1 MFGWGAQ
8 LLCNVIGKF
17 NAEVDIFNFE
27 GFWLV
32 DSDQLRSQSEAYK
45 IARGKKTWFFD
56 EFFENISNFDWLH
69 YAYILSTVCLHY
81 YLLFP
86 LGFVYPAYCSV
97 RALESRSKD
106 DDTKWLTYWVV
117 FALFSVI
124 EFFSDILVGWVPF
137 YWLTKVTIIFC
148 YLLYLYLCIIFQI
161 IWKNRSHSIL
171 VKFD

>member
-32 DSDQLRSQSEAYK
+32 DSDQLSSQSEAYK

-69 YAYILSTVCLHY
+69 YAYILSTVY
-81 YLLFP
+81 IIIYFFP
-86 LGFVYPAYCSV
+86 
-97 RALESRSKD
+97 
-106 DDTKWLTYWVV
+106 
-117 FALFSVI
+117 
-124 EFFSDILVGWVPF
+124 
-137 YWLTKVTIIFC
+137 
-148 YLLYLYLCIIFQI
+148 
-161 IWKNRSHSIL
+161 
-171 VKFD
+171 

>member
-1 MFGWGAQ
+1 MGWLGSTEEPIRSLQ
-8 LLCNVIGKF
+8 NCKRQEDL
-17 NAEVDIFNFE
+17 IF
-27 GFWLV
+27 LKI
-32 DSDQLRSQSEAYK
+32 SQ
-45 IARGKKTWFFD
+45 ILID
-56 EFFENISNFDWLH
+56 
-69 YAYILSTVCLHY
+69 YIMHLYLINCLLHY

-86 LGFVYPAYCSV
+86 IGFVYPAYCSV

-148 YLLYLYLCIIFQI
+148 YLLYLYLRIFFQI
-161 IWKNRSHSIL
+161 IWKSRSHSIL
-171 VKFD
+171 G

>member
-1 MFGWGAQ
+1 M
-8 LLCNVIGKF
+8 
-17 NAEVDIFNFE
+17 DIFNFE

-148 YLLYLYLCIIFQI
+148 YTYTYVLFSKSYEKIGVIQSWLNLTKISTE
-161 IWKNRSHSIL
+161 K
-171 VKFD
+171 VEM

>member
-1 MFGWGAQ
+1 MQKWIFLILKASDWLTRINWGANQ
-8 LLCNVIGKF
+8 KPTKLQEARRLDFLMSFLKI
-17 NAEVDIFNFE
+17 
-27 GFWLV
+27 
-32 DSDQLRSQSEAYK
+32 SQ
-45 IARGKKTWFFD
+45 ILID
-56 EFFENISNFDWLH
+56 
-69 YAYILSTVCLHY
+69 YIMHLYLINCLLHY

-86 LGFVYPAYCSV
+86 IGFVYPAYCSV

-148 YLLYLYLCIIFQI
+148 YLLYLYLRIFFQI
-161 IWKNRSHSIL
+161 IWKSRNHSIL
-171 VKFD
+171 G